1 MFIRNE
7 RLRQLLLLFLS
18 LVLQLYYC
26 YYWGRSDMSCDVVV
40 YVMVAHSLQCLSTTA
55 RELKVEAIIILL
67 GQVGYEL

>member
-1 MFIRNE
+1 MHIKISNCNL
-7 RLRQLLLLFLS
+7 RLRRNYGP
-18 LVLQLYYC
+18 LVIYV
-26 YYWGRSDMSCDVVV
+26 SCDVVV